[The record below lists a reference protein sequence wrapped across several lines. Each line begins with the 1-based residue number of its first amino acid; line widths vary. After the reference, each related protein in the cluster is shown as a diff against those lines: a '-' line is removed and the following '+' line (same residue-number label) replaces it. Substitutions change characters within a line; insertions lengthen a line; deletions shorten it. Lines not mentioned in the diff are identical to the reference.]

1 MCNKYKGIARAIVGI
16 TAISLTAYLLK
27 RVANK
32 SRVLLKWEFIE
43 SELMTASINA
53 AFQRADVY
61 ADPKA
66 TTDPRRQTLRD
77 KLASLLR
84 NLGSQYSSTLSGPQ
98 HKINIAKI
106 ADDLTEAFKDTDLLR
121 GKRFRIG
128 TAQKAL
134 NLYLKYLWCL
144 GKIPTPPHCPFDDRI
159 IRKLPLSDQEKKDLQ
174 WTALDSLDGYQKLV
188 DAGLAKIKETSHASL
203 SEWELEAWK

>member
-1 MCNKYKGIARAIVGI
+1 M
-16 TAISLTAYLLK
+16 T
-27 RVANK
+27 
-32 SRVLLKWEFIE
+32 KWEFIE
-43 SELMTASINA
+43 SELIAASINA

-61 ADPKA
+61 HDPKA
-66 TTDPRRQTLRD
+66 YDDPRRQTLRD

-84 NLGSQYSSTLSGPQ
+84 DLGSQYSSTLSGTQ
-98 HKINIAKI
+98 HKVNIAKI
-106 ADDLTEAFKDTDLLR
+106 AGDLTEAFKDTDLLR

-128 TAQKAL
+128 ISQKAL

-188 DAGLAKIKETSHASL
+188 DAGLAKITATGHASL
-203 SEWELEAWK
+203 SEWELDVWN